1 MKFRPFFL
9 LALLVIT
16 SALPLVAASGACEAM
31 PKCHQARGERLAAP
45 MECCGTEM
53 SCAPEPVAQ
62 PEATTN
68 DAARTAVLI
77 AVVADATET
86 VAPRVA
92 HVAEAL
98 DTSPPPPTRLRL
110 ARLATLLI

>member
-1 MKFRPFFL
+1 MKFRPVLL

-16 SALPLVAASGACEAM
+16 SAMPLVAAAGACDSM
-31 PKCHQARGERLAAP
+31 PMCHRAKGTTLSAA
-45 MECCGTEM
+45 MECCQPAM

-62 PEATTN
+62 PEATN
-68 DAARTAVLI
+68 DSARV
-77 AVVADATET
+77 AVVVAVIADATET
-86 VAPRVA
+86 IAPRA
-92 HVAEAL
+92 GHVAEAL